1 MTVISKKPGKLFI
14 IIIKDKII
22 NRERVIFV
30 LKKFFKVIKV

>member
-14 IIIKDKII
+14 IIIKDKIT
-22 NRERVIFV
+22 NSETVKFV